1 MAANGKKNYF
11 CTMIT
16 ASNIYVKYGDRELLK
31 SVNLVIKPKDKIGLV
46 GRNGAGKSTML
57 KILSGYSNPHAG
69 NISKPTECKMAFLH
83 QELEVPQ
90 GKKIIDEAMVAFEE
104 VKNLQKRIE
113 EITKELE
120 VREDYEHPSYAKI
133 IDELTHS
140 EERLSLMGA
149 DKMRAETEKVLKGLG
164 FKNSDFERL
173 TEEFSGG
180 WQMRVELA
188 KMLLGKPDYLL
199 LDEPTNHLDIESII
213 WLEGYLKIYPGAV
226 ITISHDQQ
234 FLDNTTNRT
243 VEIELGNIYDYKAPY
258 SKYIALR
265 QERKEKTASAVKN
278 QQKVIAE
285 KERTISRF
293 MAKAT
298 KTKLAQSMQKQLD
311 KMERITMEDEDIRSM
326 NIRFPKAP
334 RSGDVVVDAKK
345 IVKQYGDLLVLDGID
360 ITLNRHDRV
369 SFVGQNGQGKTTLA
383 KIIVDELKSS
393 GGQVNLGHNVEV
405 GYYAQNQSDSMH
417 RDSTLLE
424 TMENASPPEMR
435 TKLRNILGAF
445 LFTGEDVEKKVSV
458 LSGGE
463 KARLAL
469 AVLLLRPVNLLVL
482 DEPTNHLDMLSKEVL
497 KKAIQEYDGTLIVV
511 SHDRQFL
518 RDLTDKTIEFRDKK
532 LHIHL
537 GDIDYFMAKRDVT
550 NMRQV
555 ELSGKKDKKAKE
567 KANGKPELSHNERKK
582 YQRAVDNA
590 ERKVQQQEEKI
601 AAIEKQMQDPEFY
614 KSPEMD
620 KTMKQLKAEKAEL
633 DRVMEI
639 WEQATEDFEKALGG
653 K

>member
-1 MAANGKKNYF
+1 MAAKGKKSYF

-16 ASNIYVKYGDRELLK
+16 ASNIYIKYGDRELLK

-57 KILSGYSNPHAG
+57 KILAGYSSPHEGKVA
-69 NISKPTECKMAFLH
+69 KPTDCKMAFLH
-83 QELEVPQ
+83 QELEVPH
-90 GKKIIDEAMVAFEE
+90 GKSIIDEAMVAFEE
-104 VKNLQKRIE
+104 VKTLQNRIE

-120 VREDYEHPSYAKI
+120 VRADYEHPSYAKI
-133 IDELTHS
+133 IDELTHC

-149 DKMRAETEKVLKGLG
+149 DKMRAQTEKVLKGLG
-164 FKNSDFERL
+164 FKNNDFERL

-213 WLEGYLKIYPGAV
+213 WLEGYLKNYPGAV

-234 FLDNTTNRT
+234 FLDNTTTRT

-311 KMERITMEDEDIRSM
+311 KMERIEVQDEDVKSM

-334 RSGDVVVDAKK
+334 RSGDLVVDAKK

-360 ITLNRHDRV
+360 LTLNRQERV

-383 KIIVDELKSS
+383 KIIVDELQSS
-393 GGQVNLGHNVEV
+393 GGEVSLGHNVKV

-435 TKLRNILGAF
+435 TKLRGILGAF
-445 LFTGEDVEKKVSV
+445 LFSGEDVEKKVSV

-497 KKAIQEYDGTLIVV
+497 KTAINEYDGTLIVV

-518 RDLTDKTIEFRDKK
+518 RGLTDKTIEFRDKK
-532 LHIHL
+532 LTTHL
-537 GDIDYFMAKRDVT
+537 GDIDYFMSRRAVT
-550 NMRQV
+550 DMRQV
-555 ELSGKKDKKAKE
+555 ELKDKKKKEE
-567 KANGKPELSHNERKK
+567 KAANNQPELGHKERKK

-601 AAIEKQMQDPEFY
+601 NALNEKMQDPEFY

-620 KTMKQLKAEKAEL
+620 KTMKLLKEEKAEL
-633 DRVMEI
+633 DRVMEV
-639 WEQATEDFEKALGG
+639 WEKATEALENALGG
-653 K
+653 N

>member
-1 MAANGKKNYF
+1 
-11 CTMIT
+11 MIT
-16 ASNIYVKYGDRELLK
+16 ASNIYVKYGDRELLNN
-31 SVNLVIKPKDKIGLV
+31 VNLVIKPKDKIGLV

-57 KILSGYSNPHAG
+57 KILSGYSTPHGG

-90 GKKIIDEAMVAFEE
+90 GKAIIDEAMVAFAE
-104 VKNLQKRIE
+104 VKELQNRIKA
-113 EITKELE
+113 ITKELE

-133 IDELTHS
+133 IDELTNA
-140 EERLSLMGA
+140 ETRLQLMGA

-213 WLEGYLKIYPGAV
+213 WLEGYLKNYPGAV

-234 FLDNTTNRT
+234 FLDNTTTRT
-243 VEIELGNIYDYKAPY
+243 VEIELGKVYDYKAPY

-265 QERKEKTASAVKN
+265 AERKEKTASAVKN

-293 MAKAT
+293 MAKAN
-298 KTKLAQSMQKQLD
+298 KTKMAQSMQKQLD
-311 KMERITMEDEDIRSM
+311 KMERITMDDEDIKSM
-326 NIRFPKAP
+326 NIRFPKSP

-360 ITLNRHDRV
+360 LTLNRQDRV

-393 GGQVNLGHNVEV
+393 GGEVALGHNVEV

-417 RDSTLLE
+417 KDSTLLE
-424 TMENASPPEMR
+424 TMENAAPPEMR

-445 LFTGEDVEKKVSV
+445 LFTGEDVDKKVSV

-497 KKAIQEYDGTLIVV
+497 KQAIKEYDGTLIVV

-518 RDLTDKTIEFRDKK
+518 RELTDKTIEFRDKK
-532 LHIHL
+532 LHTHL
-537 GDIDYFMAKRDVT
+537 GDIDYFMSKRDVT

-555 ELSGKKDKKAKE
+555 ELSAKKEKKAQE
-567 KANGKPELSHNERKK
+567 KANAKPELSHNERKK
-582 YQRAVDNA
+582 YQRAIDNA
-590 ERKVQQQEEKI
+590 ERKVQQQEDKIKALEEK
-601 AAIEKQMQDPEFY
+601 MMDPDFY
-614 KSPEMD
+614 KSPESTE
-620 KTMKQLKAEKAEL
+620 TMKQLKVEKEALDKIMEVWEKA
-633 DRVMEI
+633 
-639 WEQATEDFEKALGG
+639 TEEFEKALAGG
-653 K
+653 

>member
-1 MAANGKKNYF
+1 MAAKGKKTYF

-16 ASNIYVKYGDRELLK
+16 ASNIYVKYGDRELLNN
-31 SVNLVIKPKDKIGLV
+31 VNLVIKPKDKIGLV

-57 KILSGYSNPHAG
+57 KILSGYITPHGG
-69 NISKPTECKMAFLH
+69 NIAKPTTSKMAFLH

-90 GKKIIDEAMVAFEE
+90 GKAIIDEAMVAFAE
-104 VKNLQKRIE
+104 VKELQARIE

-120 VREDYEHPSYAKI
+120 VREDYEDPSYAKI
-133 IDELTHS
+133 IDELTNA
-140 EERLSLMGA
+140 ETRLQLMGA

-164 FKNSDFERL
+164 FKNNDFERL

-213 WLEGYLKIYPGAV
+213 WLEGYLKNYPGAV

-234 FLDNTTNRT
+234 FLDNTTTRT
-243 VEIELGNIYDYKAPY
+243 VEIELGKIYDYKAPY

-265 QERKEKTASAVKN
+265 AERKEKTASAVKN

-293 MAKAT
+293 MAKAN
-298 KTKLAQSMQKQLD
+298 KTKMAQSMQKQLD
-311 KMERITMEDEDIRSM
+311 KMERITMDDEDIKSM

-334 RSGDVVVDAKK
+334 RSGDLVVNASKV
-345 IVKQYGDLLVLDGID
+345 VKQYGELLVLDGID
-360 ITLNRHDRV
+360 LKLNRQDRV

-393 GGQVNLGHNVEV
+393 GGEVALGHNVQV

-417 RDSTLLE
+417 KDSTLLE
-424 TMENASPPEMR
+424 TMENACPPEMR

-445 LFTGEDVEKKVSV
+445 LFTGEDVDKKVSV

-532 LHIHL
+532 LHTHL
-537 GDIDYFMAKRDVT
+537 GDIDYFMSKREVT
-550 NMRQV
+550 DMRQV
-555 ELSGKKDKKAKE
+555 ELSAKKEKKAKE
-567 KANGKPELSHNERKK
+567 LANGKPELSHNERKK
-582 YQRAVDNA
+582 YQRAIDNA

-601 AAIEKQMQDPEFY
+601 GALETQMQDPDFY

-620 KTMKQLKAEKAEL
+620 KTMKQLKVEKAEL
-633 DRVMEI
+633 DRVMEV
-639 WEQATEDFEKALGG
+639 WEKATEEFEKALAGE
-653 K
+653 